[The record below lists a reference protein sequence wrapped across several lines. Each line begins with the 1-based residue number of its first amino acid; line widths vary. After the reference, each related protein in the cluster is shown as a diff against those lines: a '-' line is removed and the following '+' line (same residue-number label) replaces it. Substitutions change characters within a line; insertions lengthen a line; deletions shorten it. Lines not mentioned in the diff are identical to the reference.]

1 MSILKLLASHRFSR
15 YMKIIFLFWDL
26 ILLSASNTIS
36 CYIRDGS
43 LKSLNNKDDQTTF
56 FMILLVWV
64 VLVLSKD
71 AYKIIRIEKIYTTL
85 SRTIK
90 LILIHLGGVA
100 LFIII
105 LNFDNVSRLRM
116 LYFYVVF
123 FVLVLLFR
131 ILFLKALKHARSQGY
146 NYRNVIIIGA
156 TEMGARMNQI
166 LNNDL
171 SYGYKVAG
179 VFSDATNLNIDHTI
193 TNLGGLSNVET
204 YLSENKVDEMF
215 IALDYKET
223 DHIPK
228 LIQLCER
235 FMIRLKII
243 PNFQQYTKMRR
254 VSIDF
259 YENTPVMM
267 LSKEPQEFI
276 VNRLMKKAFDMLFSF
291 FVILFIFTWLFPILI
306 LLVKLSSKGPAF
318 FRQKRSGENNESFTC
333 LKFRTMRVNKL
344 SDQLQAKKSDPRITR
359 IGAFLRKTNLD
370 ELPQF
375 FNVFIGQMS
384 VVGPRPHMLK
394 HTEQYS
400 ELINNYLVRH
410 FVKPGITGWAQV
422 RGYRGETKE
431 LIDMKM
437 RVEYD
442 IWYIENWTF
451 LLDLKII
458 WMTAT
463 NMISGEENAN

>member
-1 MSILKLLASHRFSR
+1 HRFSR
-15 YMKIIFLFWDL
+15 YMKTIFLFWDL
-26 ILLSASNTIS
+26 VLLSASNTIS

-116 LYFYVVF
+116 LYFYIVF

-146 NYRNVIIIGA
+146 NYRNVIIIGVN
-156 TEMGARMNQI
+156 EMAGRMNQI

-179 VFSDATNLNIDHTI
+179 VFSNVTNLNIDHSM
-193 TNLGGLSNVET
+193 TNLGGLSDVET

-223 DHIPK
+223 DQIPK

-235 FMIRLKII
+235 YMVRLKII
-243 PNFQQYTKMRR
+243 PNFQKYTNMRR

-259 YENTPVMM
+259 YDNTPVMM
-267 LSKEPQEFI
+267 FRKEPLELVI
-276 VNRLMKKAFDMLFSF
+276 NRIQKKIFDIIFSSL
-291 FVILFIFTWLFPILI
+291 IIGLIFSWLFPLLWILI
-306 LLVKLSSKGPAF
+306 KLESKGPALYK
-318 FRQKRSGENNESFTC
+318 QVRSGENNRHFTC
-333 LKFRTMRVNKL
+333 YKFRSMRQSKT
-344 SDQLQAKKSDPRITR
+344 DEFIQATENDPRVTA
-359 IGAFLRKTNLD
+359 IGKFIRRTSID
-370 ELPQF
+370 EFPQF
-375 FNVFIGQMS
+375 FNVFLGHMS
-384 VVGPRPHMLK
+384 VVGPRPHPIKLDD
-394 HTEQYS
+394 QYIK
-400 ELINNYLVRH
+400 LINNYKVRH
-410 FVKPGITGWAQV
+410 FSKPGITGWAQV
-422 RGYRGETKE
+422 KGYRGETKE
-431 LIDMKM
+431 VIAMKM

-458 WMTAT
+458 WMTVT
-463 NMISGEENAN
+463 NMLRGEENAN

>member
-1 MSILKLLASHRFSR
+1 
-15 YMKIIFLFWDL
+15 MKTIFLFWDL
-26 ILLSASNTIS
+26 VLLSASNTIS

-156 TEMGARMNQI
+156 NEMAGRMNQI

-179 VFSDATNLNIDHTI
+179 VFSNVTNLNIDHSM
-193 TNLGGLSNVET
+193 TNLGGLSDIET
-204 YLSENKVDEMF
+204 YLLENKVDEMF

-223 DHIPK
+223 DQIPK

-235 FMIRLKII
+235 YMVRLKII
-243 PNFQQYTKMRR
+243 PNFQKYTNMRR

-259 YENTPVMM
+259 YDNTPVMM
-267 LSKEPQEFI
+267 FRKEPLELVI
-276 VNRLMKKAFDMLFSF
+276 NRIQKKIFDIIFSSL
-291 FVILFIFTWLFPILI
+291 IIGLIFSWLFPLLWILI
-306 LLVKLSSKGPAF
+306 KLESKGPALYK
-318 FRQKRSGENNESFTC
+318 QVRSGENNRHFTC
-333 LKFRTMRVNKL
+333 YKFRSMRQSKT
-344 SDQLQAKKSDPRITR
+344 DEFIQATENDPRVTA
-359 IGAFLRKTNLD
+359 IGKFIRRTSID
-370 ELPQF
+370 EFPQF
-375 FNVFIGQMS
+375 FNVFLGHMS
-384 VVGPRPHMLK
+384 VVGPRPHPIKLDD
-394 HTEQYS
+394 QYIK
-400 ELINNYLVRH
+400 LINNYKVRH
-410 FVKPGITGWAQV
+410 FSKPGITGWAQV
-422 RGYRGETKE
+422 KGYRGETKE
-431 LIDMKM
+431 VIAMKM

-458 WMTAT
+458 WMTVT
-463 NMISGEENAN
+463 NMLRGEENAN

>member
-1 MSILKLLASHRFSR
+1 
-15 YMKIIFLFWDL
+15 MKTIFLFWDL
-26 ILLSASNTIS
+26 VLLSASNTIS

-156 TEMGARMNQI
+156 NEMAGRMNQI

-179 VFSDATNLNIDHTI
+179 VFSNVTNLNIDHSM
-193 TNLGGLSNVET
+193 TNLGGLSDIET
-204 YLSENKVDEMF
+204 YLLENKVDEMF

-223 DHIPK
+223 DQIPK

-235 FMIRLKII
+235 YMVRLKII
-243 PNFQQYTKMRR
+243 PNFQKYTNMRR

-259 YENTPVMM
+259 YDNTPVMM
-267 LSKEPQEFI
+267 FRKEPLELVI
-276 VNRLMKKAFDMLFSF
+276 NRIQKKIFD
-291 FVILFIFTWLFPILI
+291 IIFTIIL
-306 LLVKLSSKGPAF
+306 
-318 FRQKRSGENNESFTC
+318 
-333 LKFRTMRVNKL
+333 
-344 SDQLQAKKSDPRITR
+344 
-359 IGAFLRKTNLD
+359 
-370 ELPQF
+370 
-375 FNVFIGQMS
+375 
-384 VVGPRPHMLK
+384 
-394 HTEQYS
+394 
-400 ELINNYLVRH
+400 
-410 FVKPGITGWAQV
+410 
-422 RGYRGETKE
+422 
-431 LIDMKM
+431 
-437 RVEYD
+437 
-442 IWYIENWTF
+442 
-451 LLDLKII
+451 
-458 WMTAT
+458 
-463 NMISGEENAN
+463 

>member
-1 MSILKLLASHRFSR
+1 
-15 YMKIIFLFWDL
+15 
-26 ILLSASNTIS
+26 
-36 CYIRDGS
+36 
-43 LKSLNNKDDQTTF
+43 
-56 FMILLVWV
+56 MILLVWV

-90 LILIHLGGVA
+90 LILIHLGGLA

-156 TEMGARMNQI
+156 NEMAGRMNQI

-179 VFSDATNLNIDHTI
+179 VFSNVTNLNIDHSM
-193 TNLGGLSNVET
+193 TNLGGLSDIET
-204 YLSENKVDEMF
+204 YLLENKVDEMF

-223 DHIPK
+223 DQIPK

-235 FMIRLKII
+235 YMVRLKII
-243 PNFQQYTKMRR
+243 PNFQKYTNMRR

-259 YENTPVMM
+259 YDNTPVMM
-267 LSKEPQEFI
+267 FRKEPLELVI
-276 VNRLMKKAFDMLFSF
+276 NRIQKKIFDIIFSSL
-291 FVILFIFTWLFPILI
+291 IIGLIFSWLFPLLWILI
-306 LLVKLSSKGPAF
+306 KLESKGPALYK
-318 FRQKRSGENNESFTC
+318 QVRSGENNRHFTC
-333 LKFRTMRVNKL
+333 YKFRSMRQSKT
-344 SDQLQAKKSDPRITR
+344 DEFIQATENDPRVTA
-359 IGAFLRKTNLD
+359 IGKFIRRTSID
-370 ELPQF
+370 EFPQF
-375 FNVFIGQMS
+375 FNVFLGHMS
-384 VVGPRPHMLK
+384 VVGPRPHPIKLDD
-394 HTEQYS
+394 QYIK
-400 ELINNYLVRH
+400 LINNYKVRH
-410 FVKPGITGWAQV
+410 FSKPGITGWAQV
-422 RGYRGETKE
+422 KGYRGETKE
-431 LIDMKM
+431 VIAMKM

-458 WMTAT
+458 WMTVT
-463 NMISGEENAN
+463 NMLRGEENAN

>member
-1 MSILKLLASHRFSR
+1 
-15 YMKIIFLFWDL
+15 MKTIFLFWDL
-26 ILLSASNTIS
+26 VLLSASNTIS
-36 CYIRDGS
+36 CYILDGS

-156 TEMGARMNQI
+156 NEMAGRMNQI

-179 VFSDATNLNIDHTI
+179 VFSNVTNLNIDHSM
-193 TNLGGLSNVET
+193 TNLGGLSDIET
-204 YLSENKVDEMF
+204 YLLENKVDEMF

-223 DHIPK
+223 DQIPK

-235 FMIRLKII
+235 YMVRLKII
-243 PNFQQYTKMRR
+243 PNFQKYTNMRR

-259 YENTPVMM
+259 YDNTPVMM
-267 LSKEPQEFI
+267 FRKEPLELVI
-276 VNRLMKKAFDMLFSF
+276 NRIQKKIFDIIFSSL
-291 FVILFIFTWLFPILI
+291 IIGLIFSWLFPLLWILI
-306 LLVKLSSKGPAF
+306 KLESKGPALYK
-318 FRQKRSGENNESFTC
+318 QVRSGENNRHFTC
-333 LKFRTMRVNKL
+333 YKFRSMRQSKT
-344 SDQLQAKKSDPRITR
+344 DEFIQATENDPRVTA
-359 IGAFLRKTNLD
+359 IGKFIRRTSID
-370 ELPQF
+370 EFPQF
-375 FNVFIGQMS
+375 FNVFLGHMS
-384 VVGPRPHMLK
+384 VVGPRPHPIKLDD
-394 HTEQYS
+394 QYIK
-400 ELINNYLVRH
+400 LINNYKVRH
-410 FVKPGITGWAQV
+410 FSKPGITGWAQV
-422 RGYRGETKE
+422 KGYRGETKE
-431 LIDMKM
+431 VIAMKM

-458 WMTAT
+458 WMTVT
-463 NMISGEENAN
+463 NMLRGEENAN

>member
-1 MSILKLLASHRFSR
+1 MLKILSSHRFSR
-15 YMKIIFLFWDL
+15 YMKTIFLFWDL
-26 ILLSASNTIS
+26 VLLSASNTIS

-156 TEMGARMNQI
+156 NEMAGRMNQI

-179 VFSDATNLNIDHTI
+179 VFSNVTNLNIDHSM
-193 TNLGGLSNVET
+193 TNLGGLSDIET
-204 YLSENKVDEMF
+204 YLLENKVDEMF

-223 DHIPK
+223 DQIPK

-235 FMIRLKII
+235 YMVRLKII
-243 PNFQQYTKMRR
+243 PNFQKYTNMRR

-259 YENTPVMM
+259 YDNTPVMM
-267 LSKEPQEFI
+267 FRKEPLELVI
-276 VNRLMKKAFDMLFSF
+276 NRIQKKIFDIIFSSL
-291 FVILFIFTWLFPILI
+291 IIGLIFSWLFPLLWILI
-306 LLVKLSSKGPAF
+306 KLESKGPALYK
-318 FRQKRSGENNESFTC
+318 QVRSGENNRHFTC
-333 LKFRTMRVNKL
+333 YKFRSMRQSKT
-344 SDQLQAKKSDPRITR
+344 DEFIQATENDPRVTA
-359 IGAFLRKTNLD
+359 IGKFIRRTSID
-370 ELPQF
+370 EFPQF
-375 FNVFIGQMS
+375 FNVFLGHMS
-384 VVGPRPHMLK
+384 VVGPRPHPIKLDD
-394 HTEQYS
+394 QYIK
-400 ELINNYLVRH
+400 LINNYKVRH
-410 FVKPGITGWAQV
+410 FSKPGITGWAQV
-422 RGYRGETKE
+422 KGYRGETKE
-431 LIDMKM
+431 VIAMKM

-458 WMTAT
+458 WMTVT
-463 NMISGEENAN
+463 NMLRGEENAN

>member
-1 MSILKLLASHRFSR
+1 MLKILSSHRFSR
-15 YMKIIFLFWDL
+15 YMKTIFLFWDL
-26 ILLSASNTIS
+26 VLLSASNTIS

-116 LYFYVVF
+116 LYFYIVF

-146 NYRNVIIIGA
+146 NYRNVIIIGVN
-156 TEMGARMNQI
+156 EMAGRMNQI

-179 VFSDATNLNIDHTI
+179 VFSNVTNLNIDHSM
-193 TNLGGLSNVET
+193 TNLGGLSDVET

-223 DHIPK
+223 DQIPK

-235 FMIRLKII
+235 YMVRLKII
-243 PNFQQYTKMRR
+243 PNFQKYTNMRR

-259 YENTPVMM
+259 YDNTPVMM
-267 LSKEPQEFI
+267 FRKEPLELVI
-276 VNRLMKKAFDMLFSF
+276 NRIQKKIFDIIFSSL
-291 FVILFIFTWLFPILI
+291 IIGLIFSWLFPLLWILI
-306 LLVKLSSKGPAF
+306 KLESKGPALYK
-318 FRQKRSGENNESFTC
+318 QVRSGENNRHFTC
-333 LKFRTMRVNKL
+333 YKFRSMRQSKT
-344 SDQLQAKKSDPRITR
+344 DEFIQATENDPRVTA
-359 IGAFLRKTNLD
+359 IGKFIRRTSID
-370 ELPQF
+370 EFPQF
-375 FNVFIGQMS
+375 FNVFLGHMS
-384 VVGPRPHMLK
+384 VVGPRPHPIKLDD
-394 HTEQYS
+394 QYIK
-400 ELINNYLVRH
+400 LINNYKVRH
-410 FVKPGITGWAQV
+410 FSKPGITGWAQV
-422 RGYRGETKE
+422 KGYRGETKE
-431 LIDMKM
+431 VIAMKM

-458 WMTAT
+458 WMTVT
-463 NMISGEENAN
+463 NMLRGEENAN

>member
-1 MSILKLLASHRFSR
+1 
-15 YMKIIFLFWDL
+15 MKIIFLFWDL

-156 TEMGARMNQI
+156 NEMAGRMNQI

-179 VFSDATNLNIDHTI
+179 VFSNVTNLNIDHSM
-193 TNLGGLSNVET
+193 TNLGGLSDIET
-204 YLSENKVDEMF
+204 YLLENKVDEMF

-223 DHIPK
+223 DQIPK

-235 FMIRLKII
+235 YMVRLKII
-243 PNFQQYTKMRR
+243 PNFQKYTNMRR

-259 YENTPVMM
+259 YDNTPVMM
-267 LSKEPQEFI
+267 FRKEPLELVI
-276 VNRLMKKAFDMLFSF
+276 NRIQKKIFDIIFSSL
-291 FVILFIFTWLFPILI
+291 IIGLIFSWLFPLLWILI
-306 LLVKLSSKGPAF
+306 KLESKGPALYK
-318 FRQKRSGENNESFTC
+318 QVRSGENNRHFTC
-333 LKFRTMRVNKL
+333 YKFRSMRQSKT
-344 SDQLQAKKSDPRITR
+344 DEFIQATENDPRVTA
-359 IGAFLRKTNLD
+359 IGKFIRRTSID
-370 ELPQF
+370 EFPQF
-375 FNVFIGQMS
+375 FNVFLGHMS
-384 VVGPRPHMLK
+384 VVGPRPHPIKLDD
-394 HTEQYS
+394 QYIK
-400 ELINNYLVRH
+400 LINNYKVRH
-410 FVKPGITGWAQV
+410 FSKPGITGWAQV
-422 RGYRGETKE
+422 KGYRGETKE
-431 LIDMKM
+431 VIAMKM

-458 WMTAT
+458 WMTVT
-463 NMISGEENAN
+463 NMLRGEENAN

>member
-1 MSILKLLASHRFSR
+1 
-15 YMKIIFLFWDL
+15 MKTIFLFWDL
-26 ILLSASNTIS
+26 VLLSASNTIS

-146 NYRNVIIIGA
+146 NYRNVIIIGVN
-156 TEMGARMNQI
+156 EMAGRMNQI

-179 VFSDATNLNIDHTI
+179 VFSNVTNLNIDHSM
-193 TNLGGLSNVET
+193 TNLGGLSDIET
-204 YLSENKVDEMF
+204 YLLENKVDEMF

-223 DHIPK
+223 DQIPK

-235 FMIRLKII
+235 YMVRLKII
-243 PNFQQYTKMRR
+243 PNFQKYTNMRR

-259 YENTPVMM
+259 YDNTPVMM
-267 LSKEPQEFI
+267 FRKEPLELVI
-276 VNRLMKKAFDMLFSF
+276 NRIQKKIFDIIFSSL
-291 FVILFIFTWLFPILI
+291 IIGLIFSWLFPLLWILI
-306 LLVKLSSKGPAF
+306 KLESKGPALYK
-318 FRQKRSGENNESFTC
+318 QVRSGENNRHFTC
-333 LKFRTMRVNKL
+333 YKFRSMRQSKT
-344 SDQLQAKKSDPRITR
+344 DEFIQATENDPRVTA
-359 IGAFLRKTNLD
+359 IGKFIRRTSID
-370 ELPQF
+370 EFPQF
-375 FNVFIGQMS
+375 FNVFLGHMS
-384 VVGPRPHMLK
+384 VVGPRPHPIKLDD
-394 HTEQYS
+394 QYIK
-400 ELINNYLVRH
+400 LINNYKVRH
-410 FVKPGITGWAQV
+410 FSKPGITGWAQV
-422 RGYRGETKE
+422 KGYRGETKE
-431 LIDMKM
+431 VIAMKM

-458 WMTAT
+458 WMTVT
-463 NMISGEENAN
+463 NMLRGEENAN